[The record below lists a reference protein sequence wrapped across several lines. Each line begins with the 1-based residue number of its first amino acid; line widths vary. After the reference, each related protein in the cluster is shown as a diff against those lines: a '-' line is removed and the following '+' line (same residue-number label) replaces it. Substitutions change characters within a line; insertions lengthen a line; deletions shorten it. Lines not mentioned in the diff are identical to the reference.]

1 MRITK
6 HAVQNNVVHRPE
18 TLKKILVLFDQDW
31 DQAQLNKAALP
42 GVGEYR
48 FFYEGFDLFSFPSN
62 VNLLVFDIFRFV
74 DKLVAKY
81 RHIKLDG
88 VVSSHEQFGALS
100 AALLATRL
108 GLPTTSVEGVLNA
121 QHKALARTIIAREL
135 PAASVPF
142 FSFPYTVRT
151 ASEIGIPFPFFAK
164 PIKAAYSVLARRVED
179 FDDLRHHLTFHPWE
193 KYIIKRLVRPF
204 NDVVERVGITDING
218 HYMLAEQ
225 LIDGFQVNVDGFVE
239 NGNIRLLGIV
249 DAVMYPG
256 TDAFMRFEYPS
267 RLPADW
273 QYKVR
278 AAAEG
283 VVRALK
289 IDHGLF
295 NVELKICSHSGD
307 CKLIEVNPRMAAQL
321 STLYEMVDGIN
332 LHELALKL
340 ALGEPVDAEKKMRPD
355 KFATSYVYRRFD
367 GLPQPH
373 FPGAAQLQA
382 LKNFDPD
389 SQLVLFKKTGGGLK
403 REMKWLR
410 SHRYACLNL
419 AAASE
424 AALQEKY
431 QRASAL
437 LGFPAL

>member
-1 MRITK
+1 MK
-6 HAVQNNVVHRPE
+6 N
-18 TLKKILVLFDQDW
+18 ILVLFDQDW
-31 DQAQLNKAALP
+31 DQAQLRKATAASA
-42 GVGEYR
+42 VDYR

-62 VNLLVFDIFRFV
+62 AQLLVFDIFRFV
-74 DKLVAKY
+74 DKLVDKY
-81 RHIKLDG
+81 RRVKIDG
-88 VVSSHEQFGALS
+88 IISSHEQFGALS

-121 QHKALARTIIAREL
+121 QHKALARTIIARDFPE
-135 PAASVPF
+135 ASVPF
-142 FSFPYTVRT
+142 FSFPYTVR
-151 ASEIGIPFPFFAK
+151 AQAEIGIPFPFFVK

-179 FDDLRHHLTFHPWE
+179 FADLRDHLTFHPWE

-225 LIDGFQVNVDGFVE
+225 LIDGFQVNVDGFVN
-239 NGNIRLLGIV
+239 NGQLHILGIV

-267 RLPADW
+267 RLPSDW
-273 QYKVR
+273 QNKVI
-278 AAAEG
+278 ASASA
-283 VVRALK
+283 VVKALSF
-289 IDHGLF
+289 DHGLF

-307 CKLIEVNPRMAAQL
+307 CKLIEVNPRMAAQF
-321 STLYEMVDGIN
+321 SAMYELVDGIN

-340 ALGEPVDAEKKMRPD
+340 ALGEPVDAVKKVRAD
-355 KFATSYVYRRFD
+355 KFATSFVYRRFD
-367 GLPQPH
+367 GLPQPN
-373 FPGAAQLQA
+373 FPDAAQLQA
-382 LKNFDPD
+382 LKDFDAD
-389 SQLVLFKKTGGGLK
+389 AQLVTFKKTGGGLK

-410 SHRYACLNL
+410 SHRFACLNL
-419 AAASE
+419 AAESE

-431 QRASAL
+431 LRASAI